1 MRLPEIEGRGIFFRS
16 HTFICVCP
24 KLLFSVVWENYS
36 GRVLDSQQR
45 QNLPDLGLRRGQVTL
60 MSCGMECGETDVK
73 LKVTARH

>member
-36 GRVLDSQQR
+36 G
-45 QNLPDLGLRRGQVTL
+45 PGFPTK
-60 MSCGMECGETDVK
+60 TK
-73 LKVTARH
+73 LAGSWAAPGSGYSNVMRYGVWRD

>member
-36 GRVLDSQQR
+36 GPGFPTKTKLAGSWAA
-45 QNLPDLGLRRGQVTL
+45 LGSGY
-60 MSCGMECGETDVK
+60 SETDEVFLETK
-73 LKVTARH
+73 SN

>member
-36 GRVLDSQQR
+36 GPGFPTKTKLAGS
-45 QNLPDLGLRRGQVTL
+45 GLRWGQVTPEL
-60 MSCGMECGETDVK
+60 TKFSGGG
-73 LKVTARH
+73 